1 MSELLITNHLS
12 ICRQPPS
19 RLDIIGLLHAY
30 IYLPIDK
37 VCISKLQSPLFH
49 FTQTEES
56 RH

>member
-12 ICRQPPS
+12 IWQPPS

-49 FTQTEES
+49 FTQD
-56 RH
+56 